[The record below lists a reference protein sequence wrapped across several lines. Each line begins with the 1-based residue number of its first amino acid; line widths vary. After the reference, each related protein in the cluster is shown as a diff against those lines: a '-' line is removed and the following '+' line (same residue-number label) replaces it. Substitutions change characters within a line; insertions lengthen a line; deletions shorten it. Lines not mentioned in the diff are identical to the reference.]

1 MHRRIAF
8 KQSNRMRAMQQAD
21 RLLFA
26 REQTVQS
33 VVSDPK
39 MLGGQLAV
47 RKRIVALVEP
57 ERKQSGA
64 GDAHKSE
71 SRNHKSESGYLL
83 GCGARLLQGRGHPAA
98 LRQLQRQSGHKNI
111 HTRKQGRRVVLYIA
125 HIVPTQCK
133 HFCYPLQCDQN
144 QKRKQIV

>member
-47 RKRIVALVEP
+47 
-57 ERKQSGA
+57 
-64 GDAHKSE
+64 
-71 SRNHKSESGYLL
+71 
-83 GCGARLLQGRGHPAA
+83 
-98 LRQLQRQSGHKNI
+98 
-111 HTRKQGRRVVLYIA
+111 
-125 HIVPTQCK
+125 
-133 HFCYPLQCDQN
+133 
-144 QKRKQIV
+144 